1 MNDVRPLS
9 ADGPQKRAS
18 NPLRSAWVSANAG
31 SGKTQVLVHRVIRL
45 LLDGTLPERILC
57 ITFTNAA
64 AAEMSKRLF
73 RDLGGWI
80 ALDDDTLLAKLSG
93 LTGERLPHSALAR
106 ARRLFASA
114 LDAPGGLKIQTI
126 HSFCERLLQRFP
138 VEAGVVP
145 GFSVLSEQ
153 TAVELLSAAGRL
165 VLTGE
170 VEEGERQSIRTVVR
184 YAGAQAFDDL
194 LKELLKKPHLVTQ
207 FASAA
212 ERRQALAAV
221 LDLPSDATPDRIADA
236 AIAGLNRSA
245 YARAAD
251 ALANMNGNAAKLA
264 VSLRQ
269 LAAETSPEGAFSL
282 LKSI

>member
-1 MNDVRPLS
+1 MNETRPLS
-9 ADGPQKRAS
+9 ADGPQWRAS
-18 NPLRSAWVSANAG
+18 NPLKSAWVSANAG

-73 RDLGGWI
+73 RDLGEWI
-80 ALDDDTLLAKLSG
+80 ALDDEALLAKLSN
-93 LTGERLPHSALAR
+93 LTGDRLSRAALTR

-126 HSFCERLLQRFP
+126 HAFCERLLQRFP

-145 GFSVLSEQ
+145 GFSVLGEQ

-170 VEEGERQSIRTVVR
+170 VEDGEKQSIRMVVR

-221 LDLPSDATPDRIADA
+221 LDLPSNATAASIAEA
-236 AIAGLNRSA
+236 
-245 YARAAD
+245 
-251 ALANMNGNAAKLA
+251 
-264 VSLRQ
+264 
-269 LAAETSPEGAFSL
+269 TF
-282 LKSI
+282 